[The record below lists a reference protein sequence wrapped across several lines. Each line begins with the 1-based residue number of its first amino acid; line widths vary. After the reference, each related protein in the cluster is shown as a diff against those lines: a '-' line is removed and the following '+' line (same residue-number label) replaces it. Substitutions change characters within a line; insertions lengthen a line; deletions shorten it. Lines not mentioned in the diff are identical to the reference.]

1 MNGMTTA
8 TALRPYSRAK
18 AIAKLDGRSRP
29 ARLMRRVRKDLVTHL
44 GGKPSATQLMLIEQV
59 VQLRLRMSL
68 MDAKFAATGE
78 QTPHDSAT
86 YLAWS
91 GSLARL
97 LRQLGMNTREPKA
110 PTLADI
116 VARGNGA

>member
-1 MNGMTTA
+1 MNGMSV
-8 TALRPYSRAK
+8 ALGPYSRPK
-18 AIAKLDGRSRP
+18 AVAKLDGRSRP
-29 ARLMRRVRKDLVTHL
+29 ARLMRQVRKELVAHL
-44 GGKPSATQLMLIEQV
+44 DGRPSTTQLMLIEQV

-68 MDAKFAATGE
+68 MDEKFAITGE

-97 LRQLGMNTREPKA
+97 LRGLGMKGPEPKA
-110 PTLADI
+110 PNLAEI
-116 VARGNGA
+116 RAKHKS